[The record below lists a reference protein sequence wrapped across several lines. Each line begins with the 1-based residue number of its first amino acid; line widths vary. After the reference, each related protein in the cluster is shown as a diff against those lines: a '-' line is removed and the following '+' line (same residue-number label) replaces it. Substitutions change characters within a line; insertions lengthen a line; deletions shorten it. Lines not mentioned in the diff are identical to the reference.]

1 MNELTELI
9 AALSTP
15 FVAVVAAAVG
25 IPWMS
30 KIVKAH
36 DKRVDEHAGRLD
48 GQEELLRETIKE
60 SARTGEVL
68 VRIEHAIEAQG
79 GTIKAQGANMEK
91 HIDKLRETIKAQG
104 DKQDKQFAKLS
115 GDIAALS
122 ERVARIEGPAAR

>member
-9 AALSTP
+9 AALGTP

-30 KIVKAH
+30 KLVKAH
-36 DKRVDEHAGRLD
+36 DKRVDDHGRRLD
-48 GQEELLRETIKE
+48 GHDELLRETIKV

-68 VRIEHAIEAQG
+68 VRIEKAIEAQG
-79 GTIKAQGANMEK
+79 GN
-91 HIDKLRETIKAQG
+91 IDELRETIKAQG